1 MFNGRA
7 YYVTD
12 GPNTVQANFY
22 VYDIMSGTQVGTLP
36 SPFTG
41 SGTFSAATFIGIPEP
56 SSVGLAVLGMAGL
69 AGIYRVRS
77 RRARAA

>member
-1 MFNGRA
+1 VFNGRA

-12 GPNTVQANFY
+12 GPNTTQPNFY
-22 VYDIMSGTQVGTLP
+22 VYDILSGAQLGTLP

-69 AGIYRVRS
+69 AVACRRRA